1 MEVSM
6 GFLSMLWSFLSFL
19 PIFLLLLILGIIK
32 AAIIGPI
39 VATIILVGNSAVIIG
54 LWPAHFVWTYYCIAK
69 TKRLG
74 WVLKTMALLSLP
86 MPLLTWPIFGIIGS
100 LLLGIGYGYFAPL
113 IATFEAIGEQV
124 VHKLIHC
131 FTDGCVSTM
140 KGSCTVVRDFTD
152 FCFHSYFSLMDDL
165 REKVSEDEKPIDLKL
180 SRLPSCFVIG
190 TLAVL
195 LDVPIIT
202 ALALGKSPYMLFKG
216 WQRLLEDLIGR
227 EGPFLETVCVPFAGL
242 AIILWPLAVVAAV
255 ISAFFC
261 SFFLSLYSVI
271 IVYQEK
277 SLKMGFAYM
286 VSVVSLFDEYAND
299 QLYLREGTCLPRPK
313 YRKHTPLSESVR
325 RRQQYDLDSSTILSS
340 NEAKLVS
347 KRSKTLK
354 TAIRQLKP
362 VQIWDWLFR
371 SCELNGKFL
380 LREGLIEVSD
390 IQECLLKGKCKK
402 LSIRLPA
409 WCVFQCLLRSA
420 KSDADGLLISMY
432 PIFALICDEVELT
445 NFNWPKDKVLEWFLG
460 PLLIMKEQIKGLQ
473 LSDNEE
479 ACLGKLIMTHN
490 SQRPDDWNDSGFPSN
505 DNVRRA
511 QLQAIIRRLQGIVA
525 SMSRMPT
532 FRRRFNNLVK
542 SLYVEAIETGAIVEN
557 GGSSRSKGK
566 INMSVHNANENNVT
580 DEFEM
585 V

>member
-1 MEVSM
+1 MKPVGVSDQ
-6 GFLSMLWSFLSFL
+6 W
-19 PIFLLLLILGIIK
+19 
-32 AAIIGPI
+32 
-39 VATIILVGNSAVIIG
+39 
-54 LWPAHFVWTYYCIAK
+54 
-69 TKRLG
+69 
-74 WVLKTMALLSLP
+74 
-86 MPLLTWPIFGIIGS
+86 
-100 LLLGIGYGYFAPL
+100 
-113 IATFEAIGEQV
+113 
-124 VHKLIHC
+124 
-131 FTDGCVSTM
+131 FTEKDGCVSTM

-227 EGPFLETVCVPFAGL
+227 EGPFLET
-242 AIILWPLAVVAAV
+242 
-255 ISAFFC
+255 
-261 SFFLSLYSVI
+261 
-271 IVYQEK
+271 EK
-277 SLKMGFAYM
+277 SLKMGLAYM

-299 QLYLREGTCLPRPK
+299 QLYLREGTCLPR
-313 YRKHTPLSESVR
+313 

-340 NEAKLVS
+340 NEATLAS

-409 WCVFQCLLRSA
+409 WCVLQCLLQSA
-420 KSDADGLLISMY
+420 KSDADGLLIS
-432 PIFALICDEVELT
+432 DEVELT

-490 SQRPDDWNDSGFPSN
+490 SQRPEDWNDSGFPSD

-542 SLYVEAIETGAIVEN
+542 ALYVEAIETGAMVEN
-557 GGSSRSKGK
+557 GGSSRLKGK

-580 DEFEM
+580 NEFEM

>member
-1 MEVSM
+1 MTHWKSTIHKVPSCRPSSPFPLPLRPSNKSPIPTPNQAKTPSSHPSRTVSDIVRLFRTVSDPRAKYEQLLHYAHTLPPM
-6 GFLSMLWSFLSFL
+6 DPSLKTESNRVRGCNHRSHCSNHNPRRQLCGDNWSLACSFCL
-19 PIFLLLLILGIIK
+19 DLLLHSK
-32 AAIIGPI
+32 
-39 VATIILVGNSAVIIG
+39 
-54 LWPAHFVWTYYCIAK
+54 
-69 TKRLG
+69 
-74 WVLKTMALLSLP
+74 
-86 MPLLTWPIFGIIGS
+86 
-100 LLLGIGYGYFAPL
+100 
-113 IATFEAIGEQV
+113 
-124 VHKLIHC
+124 
-131 FTDGCVSTM
+131 DGCVSTM

-277 SLKMGFAYM
+277 SLKMGLAYM
-286 VSVVSLFDEYAND
+286 VSVVSLFDEYVND
-299 QLYLREGTCLPRPK
+299 QLYLREGTCLP
-313 YRKHTPLSESVR
+313 R

-340 NEAKLVS
+340 NEAKLAS

-354 TAIRQLKP
+354 KAIRQLKP

-371 SCELNGKFL
+371 SCELSGKFL

-409 WCVFQCLLRSA
+409 WCVLQCLLRSA
-420 KSDADGLLISMY
+420 KSDADGLLIS
-432 PIFALICDEVELT
+432 DEVELT

-490 SQRPDDWNDSGFPSN
+490 SQRPEDWNDSGFPSD

-532 FRRRFNNLVK
+532 FRRRFNILVK
-542 SLYVEAIETGAIVEN
+542 ALYVEAIEIGAIVEN

-566 INMSVHNANENNVT
+566 INMSVHNANENNIT